1 MPKKYVFDSYLPLI
15 PVRGHSICVTECRGA
30 VNSGPYQLFS
40 SFNFFV
46 QQYLEYQHFLK
57 LIWIWFVTGLFFPK
71 KTYKEPVL
79 IGEGAFVDV
88 LVTHV
93 VSPDEFYVQK
103 VSTSLTFYAVEI
115 PPIQTTSHVPVFEW
129 VVCYS
134 LLHI

>member
-1 MPKKYVFDSYLPLI
+1 M
-15 PVRGHSICVTECRGA
+15 
-30 VNSGPYQLFS
+30 
-40 SFNFFV
+40 
-46 QQYLEYQHFLK
+46 
-57 LIWIWFVTGLFFPK
+57 WFVTGLFFPK

-115 PPIQTTSHVPVFEW
+115 PPIWTTSHVPVFEW
-129 VVCYS
+129 VVCYL